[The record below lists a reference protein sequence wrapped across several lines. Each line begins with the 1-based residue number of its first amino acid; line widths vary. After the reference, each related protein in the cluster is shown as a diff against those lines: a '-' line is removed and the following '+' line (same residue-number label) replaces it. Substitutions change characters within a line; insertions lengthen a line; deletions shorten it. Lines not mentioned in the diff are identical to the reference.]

1 MRTKKSIRNV
11 IIAMIMNVFTVVIG
25 LISQKVF
32 LEIMNTEYLGIN
44 GLFNNIISMLGIAEL
59 GIGAA
64 IIYNLYKPIASNDKE
79 KIKSLMRFYRTS
91 YRVIALIVL
100 LLGLLILPFLPII
113 VGTVEI
119 TENIYIIYLMF
130 LIDIVF
136 SYLLTYKRSILYAN
150 QENYIINLVHI
161 FYLVIMNVLQ
171 MVLLVLT
178 KNYYIYL
185 FIKILMR
192 LLENI
197 VLTIIANKKYNIL
210 LEKNVSKLD
219 NDTKNDILKK
229 VKALIFH
236 KIGSFVVLGTDNI
249 IISTFL
255 GVKIV
260 GLYSNYSLIITTIS
274 NFVMQIFT
282 SITASV
288 GNLLTLE
295 NSKKN
300 FEVYKK
306 IRFINFWISSF
317 AAIGFLICM
326 DSFITLW
333 IGKQYILS
341 KYVLIVLA
349 INLFLSLFRY
359 SISSFKEAAGIFY
372 EDRFVPLVEAGTNLV
387 MSLIFMHF
395 FGLAGVFIGTVC
407 SNLVLHLYSYPKFVY
422 KTLFKKEYTQY
433 YKDFTKYFLLFI
445 VTGSVTYIISNT
457 LVNNN
462 YHNLLFQLIVC
473 ITTPNLIYIV
483 IFKKNQEFK
492 FFLNILKTSIRKIR
506 IR

>member
-1 MRTKKSIRNV
+1 M
-11 IIAMIMNVFTVVIG
+11 
-25 LISQKVF
+25 
-32 LEIMNTEYLGIN
+32 
-44 GLFNNIISMLGIAEL
+44 
-59 GIGAA
+59 
-64 IIYNLYKPIASNDKE
+64 
-79 KIKSLMRFYRTS
+79 
-91 YRVIALIVL
+91 
-100 LLGLLILPFLPII
+100 
-113 VGTVEI
+113 
-119 TENIYIIYLMF
+119 
-130 LIDIVF
+130 
-136 SYLLTYKRSILYAN
+136 
-150 QENYIINLVHI
+150 
-161 FYLVIMNVLQ
+161 
-171 MVLLVLT
+171 
-178 KNYYIYL
+178 
-185 FIKILMR
+185 
-192 LLENI
+192 
-197 VLTIIANKKYNIL
+197 
-210 LEKNVSKLD
+210 
-219 NDTKNDILKK
+219 
-229 VKALIFH
+229 
-236 KIGSFVVLGTDNI
+236 VLGTDNI

-422 KTLFKKEYTQY
+422 KTLF
-433 YKDFTKYFLLFI
+433 L
-445 VTGSVTYIISNT
+445 S
-457 LVNNN
+457 
-462 YHNLLFQLIVC
+462 LIH
-473 ITTPNLIYIV
+473 I
-483 IFKKNQEFK
+483 
-492 FFLNILKTSIRKIR
+492 
-506 IR
+506 

>member
-462 YHNLLFQLIVC
+462 YHNLFFQLIVC

>member
-32 LEIMNTEYLGIN
+32 LEILNTEYLGIN

-219 NDTKNDILKK
+219 KDTQNDILKK

-249 IISTFL
+249 LISTFL

-306 IRFINFWISSF
+306 VRFINFWISSF

-395 FGLAGVFIGTVC
+395 FGLAGVFMGTVC